1 MLQDAPKDIDLPE
14 KTAKDH
20 KNDLIMQIF
29 KEDDDE
35 EEGSAEFKRQRPQL
49 SMRQLDV
56 RLQAREQSH
65 LLITKLKQTENALSS
80 SSILQGLINK

>member
-1 MLQDAPKDIDLPE
+1 
-14 KTAKDH
+14 
-20 KNDLIMQIF
+20 MQIF
-29 KEDDDE
+29 KEEDE

-65 LLITKLKQTENALSS
+65 LLISKLKQTENALSS
-80 SSILQGLINK
+80 SSILQSLINKQQTEQRKA